1 MLRLVRSGSKADVLP
16 VVVVGGGVVGISTAV
31 ALERQGVESLVFDR
45 RAFPNPHP
53 RAHVANPRTME
64 IFRLW
69 GVEGRVREAALAGGV
84 TGNFVWRRSIAG
96 EELGRLSYR
105 DAHEGTERNA
115 VTLAP
120 EVSCAQDVI
129 EGILRDYLA
138 ERTGDSVRYSSEV
151 TDVSRL
157 DAETMA
163 VTVAGEPEPIL
174 ARYVVAADGAW
185 SATRAG
191 LGIEMEGPEE
201 LARFVSI
208 YAYAD
213 LAPWTGDMPAVLYW
227 IVNDAVQG
235 VFISMDGRGRYVFH
249 VRMDPRRE
257 RFEDFTPERCREL
270 ILAAVGAETDV
281 EVRDVG
287 HWIMSGQVAA
297 RYRESNVLLAG
308 DAAHRFPPTGG
319 FGMNTSI
326 QDAHNLAWKLR
337 AVLSGWAPDSLL
349 DTYGPER
356 RPVAGANRS
365 RSVSNFL
372 KLESLAA
379 WAANPR
385 PILERLADTG
395 EVGAAER
402 CRFAA
407 EIETQRSHFD
417 KLEQELAF
425 IYREGALVP
434 AENASG
440 RAAEAPDPLAHV
452 EIGARFPLIFFTA
465 PDGERIGSTD
475 LFERE
480 FVLFTASASAWNAGV
495 AAARAAGVPIR
506 LMEIGTELRLD
517 LGDWTVA
524 SGAKPGGA
532 VLVRPDGHVA
542 YRAVSAD
549 ADPEAALRTAL
560 DRTLS
565 GEHHAEQ
572 LV

>member
-1 MLRLVRSGSKADVLP
+1 
-16 VVVVGGGVVGISTAV
+16 
-31 ALERQGVESLVFDR
+31 
-45 RAFPNPHP
+45 
-53 RAHVANPRTME
+53 
-64 IFRLW
+64 
-69 GVEGRVREAALAGGV
+69 
-84 TGNFVWRRSIAG
+84 
-96 EELGRLSYR
+96 
-105 DAHEGTERNA
+105 
-115 VTLAP
+115 
-120 EVSCAQDVI
+120 
-129 EGILRDYLA
+129 
-138 ERTGDSVRYSSEV
+138 
-151 TDVSRL
+151 
-157 DAETMA
+157 
-163 VTVAGEPEPIL
+163 
-174 ARYVVAADGAW
+174 
-185 SATRAG
+185 
-191 LGIEMEGPEE
+191 
-201 LARFVSI
+201 
-208 YAYAD
+208 
-213 LAPWTGDMPAVLYW
+213 
-227 IVNDAVQG
+227 
-235 VFISMDGRGRYVFH
+235 
-249 VRMDPRRE
+249 
-257 RFEDFTPERCREL
+257 
-270 ILAAVGAETDV
+270 
-281 EVRDVG
+281 
-287 HWIMSGQVAA
+287 
-297 RYRESNVLLAG
+297 
-308 DAAHRFPPTGG
+308 
-319 FGMNTSI
+319 
-326 QDAHNLAWKLR
+326 
-337 AVLSGWAPDSLL
+337 
-349 DTYGPER
+349 
-356 RPVAGANRS
+356 VAGANRS